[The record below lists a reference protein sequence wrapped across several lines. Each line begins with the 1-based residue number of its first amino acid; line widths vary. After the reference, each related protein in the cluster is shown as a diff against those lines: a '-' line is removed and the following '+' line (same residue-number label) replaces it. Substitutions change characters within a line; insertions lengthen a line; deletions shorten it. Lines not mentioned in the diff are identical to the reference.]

1 MSIRLH
7 DFALS
12 GHAHRVRLFLSLLGL
27 PFETVPVNLAKK
39 EHKGEAFLALNA
51 FGQVPVLQDGEL
63 TLPDSNAIILYL
75 ALKHDPSRQWWPEA
89 PAQAAQ
95 VQRWL
100 SVAAGP
106 LANGASKVRWTR
118 LSGGAPDPA
127 AVDMANHLL
136 VIMDQHLAAQRFLAS
151 EQHPTLA
158 DIALYSYTA
167 RVTEGGI
174 PLEPHAHVRR
184 WLADL
189 EALPRFL
196 PMPSTEP
203 FARKP
208 A

>member
-12 GHAHRVRLFLSLLGL
+12 GHAHRVRLFLTLLGL
-27 PFETVPVNLAKK
+27 PFETVPVNLAGK
-39 EHKGEAFLALNA
+39 EHKGEAFLALNP
-51 FGQVPVLQDGEL
+51 FGQVPVLQDGDL
-63 TLPDSNAIILYL
+63 TLADSNAIIVYL
-75 ALKHDPSRQWWPEA
+75 ALKHDPSRQWWPED
-89 PAQAAQ
+89 PAQIAR

-106 LANGASKVRWTR
+106 LAHGVAKVRWTG
-118 LSGGAPDPA
+118 LSGGTPEAP
-127 AVDMANHLL
+127 VVEMANQLL
-136 VIMDQHLAAQRFLAS
+136 RLMDQHLAGQRFLAS
-151 EQHPTLA
+151 TQHPTLA

-174 PLEPHAHVRR
+174 SLEPHAHLRR
-184 WLADL
+184 WLAEL

-208 A
+208 S

>member
-27 PFETVPVNLAKK
+27 PFETVPVNLAKG

-51 FGQVPVLQDGEL
+51 FGQVPVLQDGDL
-63 TLPDSNAIILYL
+63 TLPDSNAIIVYL
-75 ALKHDPSRQWWPEA
+75 ALKHDPSRQWWPEEPLQIA
-89 PAQAAQ
+89 R

-106 LANGASKVRWTR
+106 LAHGVAKVRWTV
-118 LSGGAPDPA
+118 LTGGTPDK
-127 AVDMANHLL
+127 AVVEMATQLL
-136 VIMDQHLAAQRFLAS
+136 RVMDQHLAVQRFLAS
-151 EQHPTLA
+151 EHRPTVA

-174 PLEPHAHVRR
+174 ALEPHVHVRR
-184 WLADL
+184 WLAEL
-189 EALPRFL
+189 EALPGFL

-203 FARKP
+203 FAKKP

>member
-1 MSIRLH
+1 MTIRLH

-27 PFETVPVNLAKK
+27 PFETVPVNLAKG

-51 FGQVPVLQDGEL
+51 FGQVPVLQDGDL
-63 TLPDSNAIILYL
+63 TLPDSNAIIVYL
-75 ALKHDPSRQWWPEA
+75 ALKYDPSRQWWPEDA
-89 PAQAAQ
+89 AQIAQ

-106 LANGASKVRWTR
+106 LAHGVAKVRWTG
-118 LSGGAPDPA
+118 LTGGTPEKP
-127 AVDMANHLL
+127 VVEMATQLL
-136 VIMDQHLAAQRFLAS
+136 RVMDQHLAAQRFLAS
-151 EQHPTLA
+151 EAHPTVA

-174 PLEPHAHVRR
+174 SLEPHAQVRR
-184 WLADL
+184 WLAEL
-189 EALPRFL
+189 EALPGFL

-203 FARKP
+203 FAKKP